1 MDDIPSEELFKALAV
16 KGSLKQRIYRNTL
29 SAFNTLCTKA
39 GQIAEACDGP
49 HPIEYTRNG
58 DFQSEMRFAGDSL
71 VFLMHTNVFEFSRD
85 HEVMRT
91 AYIRDDKERSY
102 CGIIHIYNFLAD
114 SFRYNRDNDLGY
126 LIGRV
131 FINKD
136 MHYFIEGKREVGVLY
151 PNFGS
156 AVYDEQAAHSLV
168 KSAMLYAISFDLLTP
183 PFDEVKMLAAGAVR
197 NYAETTRIVTAKRLG
212 FRFQADRE

>member
-1 MDDIPSEELFKALAV
+1 MDDISTGDLFEALSG
-16 KGSLKQRIYRNTL
+16 KGSLKQRIYKNTL
-29 SAFNTLCTKA
+29 SAFHTLCAKA
-39 GQIAEACDGP
+39 GQIAEAWAGP

-58 DFQSEMRFAGDSL
+58 DFQAEMRFAGDAL
-71 VFLMHTNVFEFSRD
+71 VFMMHTNVFEFSRD

-91 AYIRDDKERSY
+91 AYVREDKERSY

-151 PNFGS
+151 PNFGN
-156 AVYDEQAAHSLV
+156 AVYDENAAHGLV
-168 KSAMLYAISFDLLTP
+168 KSAMLYAINFDLLTP

-197 NYAETTRIVTAKRLG
+197 NYAESTRMITAKRLG
-212 FRFQADRE
+212 FRFQADQE